1 MSSKSKY
8 IYEWPRPMVTVD
20 VVVFSGSADSRRV
33 LLIRR
38 KHEPYKDKWAFPG
51 GFVNIDEQLAAA
63 AERELA
69 EETGLTGINLEQL
82 CTFGSVGRDPRGR
95 VISVVYVGF
104 CEDTDC
110 QIKSGDDAAEARW
123 FDIDNLPEMA
133 FDHGEMAAEALHQ
146 LASGRDKKIYKNVQS
161 LNDLSWGYRSAC
173 VLQTAVII
181 GLFEVLS
188 EKPTG
193 LGEICRRCGTKPD
206 MTEKLVIACTAL
218 GLIEKEGSLYRNS
231 ELSQTYLVCR
241 AKLYQG
247 NMIAHSAN
255 AGAFWANLSDNIF
268 DEGVEKPQRN
278 AHRDFIL
285 GMHNITMAGR
295 GKIFLDNIDL
305 SGRQKLLDVG
315 GGPGTYSIMAC
326 RHYPQLTAVV
336 FDLPE
341 TISITKEIIT
351 KQGMQEHVSVQEG
364 NWETDEFGRGYD
376 VVLMSNILHGAASR
390 AEMKLAKAHK
400 SMDEGGLL
408 VVQEF
413 LLNNDKSGPLVP
425 ALFNVMV
432 GAYSEE
438 ELLFLIENAGFIGPK
453 VVTIDEGWG
462 CGWIIALKRA

>member
-1 MSSKSKY
+1 MSGKGKY
-8 IYEWPRPMVTVD
+8 IYEWPRAMVTVD
-20 VVVFSGSADSRRV
+20 VVVFSVSAGSRRV

-38 KHEPYKDKWAFPG
+38 RQEPYKDKWAFPG
-51 GFVNIDEQLAAA
+51 GFVDIDEHLATAA
-63 AERELA
+63 VRELA
-69 EETGLTGINLEQL
+69 EETALTGIDLEQL
-82 CTFGSVGRDPRGR
+82 CTFGRVGRDPRGR
-95 VISVVYVGF
+95 VITVVYVGF
-104 CEDTDC
+104 CEDADC
-110 QIKSGDDAAEARW
+110 QIKSGDDAAEAKW
-123 FDIDNLPEMA
+123 FDVDALPEMA
-133 FDHGEMAAEALHQ
+133 FDHEEMAAEALRW
-146 LASGRDKKIYKNVQS
+146 LVSGRDKKIHKDVQS

-193 LGEICRRCGTKPD
+193 LEEICRRCGTKPD

-231 ELSQTYLVCR
+231 EISKTYLVCR

-255 AGAFWANLSDNIF
+255 AGEFWASLPDNIF
-268 DEGVEKPQRN
+268 EQGTAKPQRN
-278 AHRDFIL
+278 AHQDFIL

-326 RHYPQLTAVV
+326 RDNPQLRAVV
-336 FDLPE
+336 FDLAE

-351 KQGMQEHVSVQEG
+351 KHRMQERVSVQEG
-364 NWETDEFGRGYD
+364 NWETDEFGQSYD
-376 VVLMSNILHGAASR
+376 VVLMSNILHGAASH
-390 AEMKLAKAHK
+390 AEMKLAKAYK

-408 VVQEF
+408 VIQEF
-413 LLNNDKSGPLVP
+413 LLKNDKSGPLVP

-432 GAYSEE
+432 GAYSEA
-438 ELLFLIENAGFIGPK
+438 ELLFLIENAGFVGPQ
-453 VVTIDEGWG
+453 VVTLDEGWG
-462 CGWIIALKRA
+462 CGWITALKQG